1 MSDTKAV
8 TGQKEEAKFYR
19 VVTSGT
25 LHTSAG
31 KYEPG
36 EVLPQL
42 SASEIRLLGKKVEE
56 V

>member
-1 MSDTKAV
+1 MSDTKPAV
-8 TGQKEEAKFYR
+8 QKDDGPKFYR
-19 VVTSGT
+19 VATTGN
-25 LHTSAG
+25 LHTTAG
-31 KYEPG
+31 KYGPG